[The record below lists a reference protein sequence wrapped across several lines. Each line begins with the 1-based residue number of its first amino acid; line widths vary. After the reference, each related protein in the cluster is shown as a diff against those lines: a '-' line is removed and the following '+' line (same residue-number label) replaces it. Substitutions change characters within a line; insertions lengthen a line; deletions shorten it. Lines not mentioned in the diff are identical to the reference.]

1 MKLAHPDKGILFI
14 ERMMVPAILLVTAV
28 GCIPLTATSPA
39 AIPTKTNTPPTPPSE
54 ILDSAHHLI
63 FVEAREKVEIDTLDP
78 ALAYDAASSEI
89 IQNVY
94 ETLVFYDGTKADE
107 FVPQLAESWSLS
119 EDGTVYTF
127 HIRQGVKFHAGGD
140 LTPSDVAY
148 SFQRGLLQGG
158 YSSPQWLLAEPFF
171 GRGIDDISLVVD
183 GEGNCADDRYCM
195 IDLPAQTLKTACE
208 KVQAAIVADDAAG
221 TVTMTLAQPWAPFLA
236 NLAQPWGSIMDREW
250 VIENGGWDGSC
261 DTWQNFYGMVSKENP
276 FSAIA
281 NGTGPFV
288 LDELVQGDRVS
299 LDWNTNYWRKM
310 PRIMGVFL
318 WEVPDWEI
326 RKAMMQGGDADR
338 AEVPSEGYSEMKKLV
353 GERCEFDLYTNG
365 YDCKV
370 IDDFQPLRVYL
381 GQPAA
386 SQDVLLFNWDI
397 KTHEEDPNPYIG
409 SGALDGNGI
418 PPDFFSDVHIRKG
431 FAYAFDWD
439 TFITTAFDG
448 EAIQSRQ
455 LPLPGMNGFF
465 SYAQH
470 YEYNLEKS
478 AREFKLAD
486 LDKDG
491 IPAGQDPEGDV
502 WTTGF
507 RFQIMHIQGN
517 RQRSIIGESLSIN
530 LFEVNELFVIES
542 LGRPWDAYLRSNRV
556 RPIPIMT
563 AGWLEDIHDP
573 HHWFE
578 PYTQGSYASRQV
590 LPEDIQAQ
598 FKEILE
604 RGLAE
609 TDPVKRAQI
618 YKEATNLYY
627 NQCIGL
633 PLVIPTRHFYM
644 QRWVQGLIPNP
655 AYQGTYFY
663 TIYAE

>member
-1 MKLAHPDKGILFI
+1 MPCSWSSCWPLARPNL
-14 ERMMVPAILLVTAV
+14 RRPRPATPHR
-28 GCIPLTATSPA
+28 PLRPPASPVS
-39 AIPTKTNTPPTPPSE
+39 PTLTNTPPPQTIPNPNQPYS
-54 ILDSAHHLI
+54 LI

-78 ALAYDAASSEI
+78 ALAYDAASGEI

-94 ETLVFYDGTKADE
+94 ETLVFYDGAKADE
-107 FVPQLAESWSLS
+107 FVPQLAESWTLS
-119 EDGTVYTF
+119 EDGRVWTF
-127 HIRQGVKFHAGGD
+127 HIRQGVKFHEGGD

-183 GEGNCADDRYCM
+183 GEGDCADDRYCM
-195 IDLPAQTLKTACE
+195 IDLPAQALKAACE

-221 TVTMTLAQPWAPFLA
+221 TVTMTLAQPWGPFLA

-261 DTWQNFYGMVSKENP
+261 DSWQNFYGMTSEEDP

-288 LDELVQGDRVS
+288 LDELIQGDRVS
-299 LDWNTNYWRKM
+299 LDWNRNYWREM
-310 PRIMGVFL
+310 PRIMRVIL
-318 WEVPDWEI
+318 KEVTDWKI
-326 RKAMMQGGDADR
+326 RKAMMQAGDADR

-353 GERCEFDLYTNG
+353 GERCEFDLYTNE
-365 YDCKV
+365 YNCKV
-370 IDDFQPLRVYL
+370 IDDFRPLRVYL

-397 KTHEEDPNPYIG
+397 KTHEKDPNPYIG
-409 SGALDGNGI
+409 SGALDGDGI

-448 EAIQSRQ
+448 DAIRSHQ

-470 YEYNLEKS
+470 YEYDLEKS

-491 IPAGQDPEGDV
+491 IPAGEDPEGDV

-507 RFQIMHIQGN
+507 RFQIMHIQGK
-517 RQRSIIGESLSIN
+517 RQRSIISENLSIN
-530 LFEVNELFVIES
+530 LSKVNELFMVES
-542 LGRPWDAYLRSNRV
+542 LGRPWDAYVRSNRV
-556 RPIPIMT
+556 RPLPIMT
-563 AGWLEDIHDP
+563 AGWREDIHDP
-573 HHWFE
+573 HNWFE
-578 PYTQGSYASRQV
+578 PYTQGSYAGRQV

-598 FKEILE
+598 FNEILE

-609 TDPVKRAQI
+609 TDPVQRAQI

-627 NQCIGL
+627 NLCIGL
-633 PLVIPTRHFYM
+633 PLVIPTRHFYT
-644 QRWVQGLIPNP
+644 QRWVQGIIPNP

-663 TIYAE
+663 TLHLD

>member
-1 MKLAHPDKGILFI
+1 MKLAHPGKDILFVKW
-14 ERMMVPAILLVTAV
+14 MMVPAILLVMAV
-28 GCIPLTATSPA
+28 GCIPLTANPPA
-39 AIPTKTNTPPTPPSE
+39 TIPAKTNTPLAPSSE
-54 ILDSAHHLI
+54 VLTSAHHLI
-63 FVEAREKVEIDTLDP
+63 FVEAREKIEIDTLDP
-78 ALAYDAASSEI
+78 ALAYDSASGEV

-94 ETLVFYDGTKADE
+94 ETLVFYDGAKADE

-119 EDGTVYTF
+119 EDGRVWTF
-127 HIRQGVKFHAGGD
+127 HIRRGVQFHAGGD

-183 GEGNCADDRYCM
+183 GKGECADDRYCM

-221 TVTMTLAQPWAPFLA
+221 TVTMTLAQPWGPFLA
-236 NLAQPWGSIMDREW
+236 ILAQPWGSIMDREW
-250 VIENGGWDGSC
+250 VIENGGWDGTC
-261 DTWQNFYGMVSKENP
+261 KTWQNFYGMLSEEDP

-281 NGTGPFV
+281 NGTGPFIFDKFANGEEV
-288 LDELVQGDRVS
+288 VLARFDDYWREPAKLEFVVLKALPDLEIRMAMIQTGDAETVEMPSESYPKLDE
-299 LDWNTNYWRKM
+299 K
-310 PRIMGVFL
+310 
-318 WEVPDWEI
+318 
-326 RKAMMQGGDADR
+326 
-338 AEVPSEGYSEMKKLV
+338 V
-353 GERCEFDLYTNG
+353 GERCEFNVRTNE
-365 YDCKV
+365 YDCKI
-370 IDDFQPLRVYL
+370 IDDSLPLRVYL

-397 KTHEEDPNPYIG
+397 KTHEEDPNPYLG

-431 FAYAFDWD
+431 FAYAFDRD
-439 TFITTAFDG
+439 TFIESVYG
-448 EAIQSRQ
+448 EEAIPSFQ
-455 LPLPGMNGFF
+455 LTLPGMSGFSF
-465 SYAQH
+465 DAPH
-470 YEYNLEKS
+470 YSLDLEKS

-491 IPAGQDPEGDV
+491 IPAGEDPEGDV

-507 RFQIMHIQGN
+507 RFQYMYNQGN
-517 RQRSIIGESLSIN
+517 RQRQAISEILSIN
-530 LFEVNELFVIES
+530 LSKVNELFMVES
-542 LGRPWDAYLRSNRV
+542 LGRPWSTFLRSPSA

-563 AGWLEDIHDP
+563 GGWLEDIHDP
-573 HHWFE
+573 HNWFV
-578 PYTQGSYASRQV
+578 PYTQGTYAGRQV

-609 TDPVKRAQI
+609 TDPVKRTQI
-618 YKEATNLYY
+618 YKEATSLYY

-633 PLVIPTRHFYM
+633 PLVIPTRHFYT
-644 QRWVQGLIPNP
+644 QRWVQGMIPNP
-655 AYQGTYFY
+655 AYQGSYFY
-663 TIYAE
+663 TIYAD